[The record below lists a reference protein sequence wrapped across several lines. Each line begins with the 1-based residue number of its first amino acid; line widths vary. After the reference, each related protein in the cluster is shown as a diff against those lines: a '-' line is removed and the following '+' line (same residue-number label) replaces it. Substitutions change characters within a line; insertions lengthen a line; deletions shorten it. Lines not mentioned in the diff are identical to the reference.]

1 MRFWVL
7 LVGLGLGAAAAAHGA
22 TIADTLAW
30 CRAKGSGSERLA
42 CYDDLARAV
51 AGGVSLPPLPNVG
64 VGKWVLDQKVDPVD
78 DTLDMYAFLPSED
91 WRSGLSGAL
100 LAIICFGSGN
110 LEVQLLLQGGVRVA
124 YEADIFSIVT
134 WRFDKFKAVTREWIV
149 SEDRQVLYPVYGRY
163 GFSQKARKAAD
174 IVDLGLT
181 DLPELGVQQI
191 QWATEVLDHSK
202 LFVRINESGNKVDK
216 GDFLF
221 DLRGASTAV
230 APLRSACGW

>member
-7 LVGLGLGAAAAAHGA
+7 LVGLGLGAAGAAHGA
-22 TIADTLAW
+22 TIAETLAW

-42 CYDDLARAV
+42 CYDELARAV

-91 WRSGLSGAL
+91 WRNGLSGAI
-100 LAIICFGSGN
+100 LAIICFGSGS
-110 LEVQLLLQGGVRVA
+110 LEVQLTLQGGVRVA
-124 YEADIFSIVT
+124 YESDIFSIVT
-134 WRFDKFKAVTREWIV
+134 WRFDQFKAVTREWIV
-149 SEDRQVLYPVYGRY
+149 SEDRQVLYPVYGI
-163 GFSQKARKAAD
+163 SRKAAD
-174 IVDLGLT
+174 IVDLDLT
-181 DLPELGVQQI
+181 ELGVQQI
-191 QWATEVLDHSK
+191 QWATDILDHSK
-202 LFVRINESGNKVDK
+202 LFVRINDSGNKVGK